1 MPSARQ
7 LTRTHPVRLNRS
19 VRVAAVGAMAGL
31 VVSACALGPTYQKP
45 TIPLAAFHSAAA
57 LQLRAAGAPP
67 PELAEWWRGFN
78 DPELSRIV
86 ERAVAQ
92 NLDLAAAL
100 ARVQQARAIAREAGA
115 QLLPTVDGAAGAQT
129 IRQSLESPAGAIGRR
144 LPGFKRDA
152 SLYDLGVGA
161 SWELDL
167 FGGLR
172 RGAEAA
178 RAEADAAEAERLGT
192 RVSVAAEA
200 ADTYLRIRG
209 DQARLAITADQIAAD
224 AHLLELVRLRF
235 AKGLATD
242 REVAQGEALLAQA
255 RANVQPL
262 SIDLQAQLNRL
273 DVLMGVQ
280 PGVFAAEL
288 SAPAEIPAPPDVS
301 VDGSPV
307 DVLRRRP
314 DVIAAERRVAA
325 ANARI
330 GQSIAEYYP
339 KISLS
344 GLLGFEAAS
353 PGHLFRAATYQPQAQ
368 AGLRWR
374 LFDFGRI
381 DAEVRQARGGEAE
394 ALARYR
400 QSVLRAAEDVEDA
413 FTALVQLEARQEELA
428 REVVAL
434 TRARDLAQSAYLRG
448 AIALTD
454 ALDAD
459 RQLLAAQNELAQT
472 RADAARAAVQSFR
485 ALGGGWSS

>member
-1 MPSARQ
+1 MPSAR
-7 LTRTHPVRLNRS
+7 RFDGAAAVRLRS
-19 VRVAAVGAMAGL
+19 STRVAAAYAVAALTFAGCAVG
-31 VVSACALGPTYQKP
+31 PKYEKP
-45 TIPLAAFHSAAA
+45 AIHLTPFHSLATPG
-57 LQLRAAGAPP
+57 RAGGAPP
-67 PELAEWWRGFN
+67 RLDSWWRGFN

-86 ERAVAQ
+86 ERALAQ
-92 NLDLAAAL
+92 NLDLAAGL
-100 ARVQQARAIAREAGA
+100 ARVQQARAVAVQAGA
-115 QLLPTVDGAAGAQT
+115 QLAPALDTSVQAET
-129 IRQSLESPAGAIGRR
+129 IRQSLDSPAARIGSR

-152 SLYDLGVGA
+152 ALYDVGVGA
-161 SWELDL
+161 SWEVDL

-178 RAEADAAEAERLGT
+178 RAEAEAAEADRLGT
-192 RVSVAAEA
+192 RVTVAAEA
-200 ADTYLRIRG
+200 ADAYLRIRG
-209 DQARLAITADQIAAD
+209 DQARLSLTADQIGAD

-235 AKGLATD
+235 TKGLAAD
-242 REVAQGEALLAQA
+242 REVAQAEALLSQA
-255 RANVQPL
+255 RAAIQPL
-262 SIDLQAQLNRL
+262 RIDLQAQLNRL

-288 SAPAEIPAPPDVS
+288 STPSDIPARPSVS
-301 VDGSPV
+301 AEGQPLDM
-307 DVLRRRP
+307 LRRRP

-339 KISLS
+339 KVSLS
-344 GLLGFEAAS
+344 GLLGFESAT
-353 PGHLFRAATYQPQAQ
+353 PGRLFGAATYQPQAQ

-374 LFDFGRI
+374 LFEFGRI

-400 QSVLRAAEDVEDA
+400 QSVLRAAEDVEN
-413 FTALVQLEARQEELA
+413 ALTSLALIEARQDELA
-428 REVVAL
+428 RQVAAL
-434 TRARDLAQSAYLRG
+434 KRARELAQSAYASG

-454 ALDAD
+454 VLDAD
-459 RQLLAAQNELAQT
+459 RQLLTARDELAQT

>member
-1 MPSARQ
+1 MPLARPHDP
-7 LTRTHPVRLNRS
+7 TRTARFR
-19 VRVAAVGAMAGL
+19 RVLRTAALCSIIGSTVVGCAVGPRYERPAT
-31 VVSACALGPTYQKP
+31 S
-45 TIPLAAFHSAAA
+45 LAPFYS
-57 LQLRAAGAPP
+57 AGAIEGRPASVTAS
-67 PELAEWWRGFN
+67 LDRWWSGFN

-86 ERAVAQ
+86 ERALVQ

-100 ARVQQARAIAREAGA
+100 ARVQQARASAGQAGA
-115 QLLPTVDGAAGAQT
+115 QLLPTLDATGQAEA
-129 IRQSLESPAGAIGRR
+129 IRQSLESPGGRIGSR

-152 SLYDLGVGA
+152 SLYDVGVGA
-161 SWELDL
+161 SWEIDL

-178 RAEADAAEAERLGT
+178 QAEADAAEADGLGT
-192 RVSVAAEA
+192 RVTVAAEA
-200 ADTYLRIRG
+200 ADAYIRVRG
-209 DQARLAITADQIAAD
+209 DQARLAVAADQIAAD
-224 AHLLELVRLRF
+224 TRLLDLVRLRF

-242 REVAQGEALLAQA
+242 REVAQGEALLSQA
-255 RANVQPL
+255 RASVQPL
-262 SIDLQAQLNRL
+262 KIDLQAQLNRL

-280 PGVFAAEL
+280 PGVFSAEL
-288 SAPAEIPAPPDVS
+288 SAQAAIPTAPGIPDET
-301 VDGSPV
+301 PV
-307 DVLRRRP
+307 NVLRRRP

-344 GLLGFEAAS
+344 GLLGFESGS
-353 PGHLFRAATYQPQAQ
+353 PGRLFKAETFQPQAQ

-381 DAEVRQARGGEAE
+381 DGEVRQTRGAEAE

-400 QSVLRAAEDVEDA
+400 QSVLRAAEDVENA
-413 FTALVQLEARQEELA
+413 FTLLAQLEARRDELA
-428 REVVAL
+428 REVAAL

-454 ALDAD
+454 VLDAD
-459 RQLLAAQNELAQT
+459 RQLLMAQDELAQT
-472 RADAARAAVQSFR
+472 RADVARAAVQSFR